1 MKKKWNDGFPRG
13 GECLKILLY
22 MKLSALFL
30 FCGLMQTFGN
40 VSAQRVSMVKNN
52 ASLEEV
58 IWELKRQT
66 RMVFV
71 YSDEDIKAV
80 HGIEVEARNMP
91 VREVLDRCLRGTGL
105 TWLQEK
111 GVTVIRKAQAP
122 QDEGVNFKGYVYD
135 RKSGEPL
142 VAATVYLPKYG
153 IGNICDARGMFVFKS
168 VPAGTTAIEI
178 RCVGQVTLET
188 TVAIGEKDSVYRF
201 ALEKENF
208 AISQVTV
215 VARSNKTGASTS
227 SSISRSAID
236 HLQATNLGDVLEL
249 LPGQLSSNPTLN
261 SPVRANIR
269 QVQGDALNSL
279 GTSIIVNGAPLSNNA
294 NLQIG
299 NTAKDGNLNT
309 NFASTAGAGNDLRQ
323 IAVDNIESVDVIRG
337 IPSVEYGDLTSGVII
352 VNPRAGKYPLQ
363 ARVKIN
369 PVLTQASLGKGFDLG
384 QKGGS
389 LNVDF
394 DYAHSLTDERR
405 PNQSFRRITANAL
418 YSNSFY
424 ERLRTN
430 TSLSFYT
437 DLDAS
442 KLDPSDVRYQR
453 KRTSENTGIRFN
465 TNWTLNIEDSFLK
478 YLRMNLSANYEIQ
491 NGFNQEIK
499 NGGGYMI
506 TTATKDGAVASNRGE
521 EIVDGNGAAVT
532 NLATVDPKAV
542 TDFLPYEY
550 LAQFHIK
557 GRPLNV
563 FGKVLANFYGEAG
576 GIGNRIL
583 LGGDWKTDVNFG
595 DGKVFDPK
603 RPPEGG
609 LRMRPYRDIP
619 ALHQLGVFV
628 EDNISATI
636 LQRAFKL
643 QLGLRYDHIGLGDE
657 HVGKVFSPRVNASYE
672 IVREKVTLKG
682 GWGITAKA
690 PTLMYLYPDPGYY
703 DYVNYQNIGEP
714 DLPDEEK
721 LYILTTKV
729 YDTRNNDLKIARN
742 RKAEIGADIRLGQ
755 MNFSVTAFSEKLKNG
770 YSFATDMDSWQLFD
784 LVKYKGERRA
794 GTYPLLTVDKVVNQ
808 MLTSNRPLNN
818 KVNKTEGIE
827 FDLNFGRVDAL
838 HTSFVFN
845 GAWMVTKMY
854 NTNPTFYQ
862 QSEKN
867 GVYPDVGVYASGDGS
882 RYERFSTTLRVISNI
897 PKAGFVV
904 SLAVQ
909 TIWKDTH
916 DFLGLENTRPVGY
929 ISAQDLSYHTIG
941 ADEAIRP
948 ELQRYLSESRGVTDK
963 YDPLWLF
970 NLRVTKEV
978 GSYLGFAFF
987 VNNLFMHLPKEEST
1001 RTPGSYKTRN
1011 PEQFFGAE
1019 VWVRF

>member
-1 MKKKWNDGFPRG
+1 MKKKWKDLFPRW
-13 GECLKILLY
+13 GEILKILLF
-22 MKLSALFL
+22 MKLLSLFL
-30 FCGLMQTFGN
+30 FCSFIQTFGN

-66 RMVFV
+66 HMVFV
-71 YSDEDIKAV
+71 YSDEDIKSV
-80 HGIEVEARNMP
+80 HGIEVKAENMP
-91 VREVLDRCLRGTGL
+91 VKEVLDKCLKGTGL
-105 TWLQEK
+105 IYLQEK
-111 GVTVIRKAQAP
+111 GVTVIKRSASLEEA
-122 QDEGVNFKGYVYD
+122 GVNFKGYVYD
-135 RKSGEPL
+135 KKSGEPL
-142 VAATVYLPKYG
+142 IAATVYLPKYG
-153 IGNICDARGMFVFKS
+153 IGNICDAQGMFLFKS
-168 VPAGTTAIEI
+168 VPAGKTVIEI

-188 TVAIGEKDSVYRF
+188 TVDISKKDSVYRF
-201 ALEKENF
+201 VLEKENF

-215 VARSNKTGASTS
+215 VAKSNKTGASTS

-249 LPGQLSSNPTLN
+249 LPGQLASNPTLN

-279 GTSIIVNGAPLSNNA
+279 GTSIVVNGAPLSNNA

-299 NTAKDGNLNT
+299 NTAKDGNLNV

-323 IAVDNIESVDVIRG
+323 IGVDNIESVDVIRG

-352 VNPRAGKYPLQ
+352 VNPRAGKYPFQ

-384 QKGGS
+384 EKGGS

-394 DYAHSLTDERR
+394 DYAHSLSDERR
-405 PNQSFRRITANAL
+405 PNQSFRRMTANAL
-418 YSNSFY
+418 YSRAFN
-424 ERLRTN
+424 ERIRTN
-430 TSLSFYT
+430 TSLGFYT
-437 DLDAS
+437 DLDGS
-442 KLDPSDVRYQR
+442 KLDPSDIRYQR
-453 KRTSENTGIRFN
+453 KKKSENTGFRFN
-465 TNWTLNIEDSFLK
+465 TNWTWNMEDSFLK

-491 NGFNQEIK
+491 NGYNQEIK

-506 TTATKDGAVASNRGE
+506 TTATKDGTVASNRSQ
-521 EIVDGNGAAVT
+521 EILDGKGNLIT
-532 NLATVDPKAV
+532 NLGTVDPQAV

-563 FGKVLANFYGEAG
+563 FGKLLANFYGEVG
-576 GIGNRIL
+576 GIGNRIVV
-583 LGGDWKTDVNFG
+583 GGDWKTDVNFG
-595 DGKVFDPK
+595 DGKRFDPK

-619 ALHQLGVFV
+619 ALHQLGIFL
-628 EDNISATI
+628 EDNISASI
-636 LQRAFKL
+636 WARAFKL
-643 QLGLRYDHIGLGDE
+643 QLGLRYDHVGMLDE
-657 HVGKVFSPRVNASYE
+657 HVGKVWSPRVNASYE
-672 IVREKVTLKG
+672 IVKEKVILKG

-714 DLPDEEK
+714 GIQESQK

-729 YDTRNNDLKIARN
+729 YDTKNPGLKIAKN
-742 RKAEIGADIRLGQ
+742 RKAEIGADIKLGQ

-770 YSFATDMDSWQLFD
+770 YSFSTDMDSWQLFD
-784 LVKYKGERRA
+784 LVKYKGEARE
-794 GTYPLLTVDKVVNQ
+794 GNYPLLSVDKVVNQ

-818 KVNKTEGIE
+818 KVNETKGIE
-827 FDLNFGRVDAL
+827 FDLNFGRISAL

-845 GAWMVTKMY
+845 GAWMVSKLY
-854 NTNPTFYQ
+854 NTNPAFYQ

-882 RYERFSTTLRVISNI
+882 KYERFSTTLRVISNI

-904 SLAVQ
+904 SLAAQ

-916 DFLGLENTRPVGY
+916 EFLGLENIRPVGY

-941 ADEAIRP
+941 ADEIIRP
-948 ELQRYLSESRGVTDK
+948 ELQRYISDSRGIKEK

-987 VNNLFMHLPKEEST
+987 VNNLFMHLPKEESN

-1019 VWVRF
+1019 LWVKF